1 MAEETARHQF
11 AMLPVIC
18 NVRVP
23 ATNVTAFVSRLVF
36 EGVERGGGS
45 HLKGLDTWLTS
56 LTD

>member
-1 MAEETARHQF
+1 MADETARHQF

-23 ATNVTAFVSRLVF
+23 AAHVTPFVLRLVF
-36 EGVERGGGS
+36 EVAERGEGS
-45 HLKGLDTWLTS
+45 HPKGLDTWLTN